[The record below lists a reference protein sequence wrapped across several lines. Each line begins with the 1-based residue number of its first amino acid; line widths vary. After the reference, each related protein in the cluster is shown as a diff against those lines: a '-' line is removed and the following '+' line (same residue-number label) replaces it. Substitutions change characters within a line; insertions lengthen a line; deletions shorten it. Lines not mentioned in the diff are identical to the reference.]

1 MPRTPVSVGQ
11 LIGVRV
17 EVSDRGRLA
26 DLGKTIKELD
36 KVHATAVRKEL
47 RRGVAEA
54 GQGMVSA
61 VKSAA
66 SWSSRIPGATS
77 MQTSFGSRSAGVRV
91 RVSATR
97 APHAR
102 PLEFGNKNVPQ
113 PQHLSTRHSAPP
125 GRLLRHPVL
134 PSRDQTRDQW
144 VWVDMPTRPFFL
156 AAIGARTPLIEARM
170 RKVLD
175 DVAEANGFTGN

>member
-1 MPRTPVSVGQ
+1 MPRPPVSIGQ
-11 LIGVRV
+11 LAFGVK
-17 EVSDRGRLA
+17 VSDRGQLA
-26 DLGKTIKELD
+26 DLGKLMKEID
-36 KVHATAVRKEL
+36 KTHATALRKEI
-47 RRGVAEA
+47 RRGVSEA
-54 GQGMVSA
+54 GQGMVAA

-66 SWSSRIPGATS
+66 SWSSRIPAATS
-77 MQTSFGSRSAGVRV
+77 MQTSFGARSAGARV
-91 RVSATR
+91 RVAQSR

-102 PLEFGNKNVPQ
+102 PLEFGNKNIPQ
-113 PQHLSTRHSAPP
+113 PRHLSLRHSAPP

-134 PSRDQTRDQW
+134 PEKDKTKDEW

-175 DVAEANGFTGN
+175 DVAAANGFTGN